1 MSAWNSSACIK
12 SWDRICDLSYLASP
26 RFGKLGVI
34 APNTSKK
41 LMEDL
46 RRFNFVAA
54 RDDRIIVVDGFVAP
68 THEDNP
74 VAVVRH
80 RCNP

>member
-1 MSAWNSSACIK
+1 
-12 SWDRICDLSYLASP
+12 
-26 RFGKLGVI
+26 
-34 APNTSKK
+34 
-41 LMEDL
+41 MEDL